1 MAQGAF
7 STYILP
13 MTHSLPAVFFGHGSP
28 MNALERNRYTEA
40 WRAFGDSIPKP
51 RGILMVSAHWL
62 GEGTRVTAEARPKTI
77 YDFHGFP
84 PALSAVTYAAP
95 GSPEIAQ
102 EVAAAVGAAPDTT
115 WGLDHGTWSVLVHAF
130 PKADVPVLQLSLDA
144 RKSFAEHL
152 ELGARLAPLRDK
164 GILIAASGNVVHN
177 LRRMNWQTPDAAFDW
192 SQRFDEETKRLMTT
206 TPGDVVKL
214 AEHPDY
220 ALAVPTPEH
229 FLPLLYIAGM
239 AKAAGKPAAV
249 LVDGYAM
256 GSLSMTSYTVS

>member
-1 MAQGAF
+1 
-7 STYILP
+7 
-13 MTHSLPAVFFGHGSP
+13 MTHPLPAVFFGHGSP

-40 WRAFGDSIPKP
+40 WRAFGESIPKP
-51 RGILMVSAHWL
+51 RAILMVSAHWQ

-84 PALSAVTYAAP
+84 PALSAVHYDAP
-95 GSPEIAQ
+95 GAPEIAR
-102 EVAAAVGAAPDTT
+102 EIAEAVGATPDTS

-144 RKSFAEHL
+144 GKSFAEHL
-152 ELGARLAPLRDK
+152 ELGARLAPLREK

-177 LRRMNWQTPDAAFDW
+177 LRKLNWQTPDAAFDW
-192 SQRFDEETKRLMTT
+192 AQRFDEEAKRIMTSA
-206 TPGDVVKL
+206 P
-214 AEHPDY
+214 AEAVGLKDHPDY

-229 FLPLLYIAGM
+229 FMPLLYIAGV
-239 AKAAGKPAAV
+239 AHAAGMPAKV

-256 GSLSMTSYTVS
+256 GSLSMTSYIV